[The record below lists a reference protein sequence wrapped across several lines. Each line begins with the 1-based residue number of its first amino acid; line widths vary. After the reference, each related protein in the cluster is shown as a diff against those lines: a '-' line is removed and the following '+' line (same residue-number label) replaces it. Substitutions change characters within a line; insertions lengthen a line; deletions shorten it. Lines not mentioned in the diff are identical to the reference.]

1 MTQTISKE
9 EARQL
14 FEAHSALVFR
24 MALLLTRSRT
34 LADDVVQET
43 FIRIFQKYHLYDP
56 AKPIQPWI
64 CQIAMNVTRNLLR
77 KNRWQVL
84 THLFPNTSDPFS
96 AEEIVVQTETQKEL
110 WQLLQK
116 LPQKSR
122 EVLVLRYY
130 AELPL
135 QEIAVILDIPLGTCK
150 SRIHTALG
158 LLRKKTENG
167 VLQQIIKGGEM

>member
-96 AEEIVVQTETQKEL
+96 A
-110 WQLLQK
+110 
-116 LPQKSR
+116 
-122 EVLVLRYY
+122 
-130 AELPL
+130 
-135 QEIAVILDIPLGTCK
+135 
-150 SRIHTALG
+150 
-158 LLRKKTENG
+158 
-167 VLQQIIKGGEM
+167 